1 MEDLDLGNVRVLL
14 YDGKP
19 NIRRVIKFGLT
30 ELGMKEIL
38 ECGDIR
44 AFSHQCETSRPDLL
58 LIDLDDN
65 LGEACTAMYDIRNR
79 RLDVD
84 PFVVAIATTW
94 HAEPDIVRAALKC
107 GIDDIIMKPISVQI
121 LNQRILN
128 LIHNRREFIATR
140 DYIGPERRDEPRVV
154 EENHNLPHI
163 PVPNSLRFKATGDK
177 RALTDDAAVQRTLE
191 ALLLQKVQRISLD
204 ITILAGELEALSGGG
219 NSFGMLEKIEIVTG
233 FINEIGDYTTE
244 HELSGVDEITSSM
257 LQVMTAIRQTATP
270 SNEQFEILKLHSQA
284 ITAALLNP
292 GAEAQKVARALRK
305 AVDVA
310 QLRAESIG
318 ADGRPG

>member
-30 ELGMKEIL
+30 ELGMKKIL

-257 LQVMTAIRQTATP
+257 L
-270 SNEQFEILKLHSQA
+270 
-284 ITAALLNP
+284 
-292 GAEAQKVARALRK
+292 
-305 AVDVA
+305 
-310 QLRAESIG
+310 
-318 ADGRPG
+318 